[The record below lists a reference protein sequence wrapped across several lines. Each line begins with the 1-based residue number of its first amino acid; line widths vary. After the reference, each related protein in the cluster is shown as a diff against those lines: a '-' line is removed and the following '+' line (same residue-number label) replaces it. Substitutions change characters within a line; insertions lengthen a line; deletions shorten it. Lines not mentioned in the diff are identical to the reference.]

1 MFAIIFSWLAEQM
14 PFLKENALGQNK
26 AIFIQ
31 NILFSNC
38 ADSGLHKIYFQCKGP
53 TFLGKDY
60 KQNGAGR
67 QAEDKVL
74 RESTMPR
81 ASAVQETTMQ
91 VQRKET
97 RQRDHDFVW
106 GSCRSTWWALFIR

>member
-38 ADSGLHKIYFQCKGP
+38 ADSGLHKIDFQCKGP
-53 TFLGKDY
+53 TFLGNVY

-67 QAEDKVL
+67 QAGDKVL
-74 RESTMPR
+74 KESTMPR
-81 ASAVQETTMQ
+81 ARAVQETTVQ
-91 VQRKET
+91 V
-97 RQRDHDFVW
+97 H
-106 GSCRSTWWALFIR
+106 